1 MLATLSVRSFLRDC
15 VRCNYRFLAMF
26 FTFSL
31 NVLYRV
37 VSFQQ
42 IQTVSL
48 TIYFLCYN
56 SYYSARAM
64 FSKAIAKAKAN
75 RNHGVRLI
83 QRQKRLSTDT
93 SITRGPLKKK
103 DYHGSTEVT
112 KMWRNRYFVIDHKK
126 GELRYYDNRYVQNK
140 KLCFTNLWRDCQWI
154 SLISTT
160 FYNRI
165 DCNCCY
171 NSFFDLLWMFFKT
184 LFKTIFKQKY

>member
-1 MLATLSVRSFLRDC
+1 MLATLSVRSFKFES

-37 VSFQQ
+37 VSLQQ

-126 GELRYYDNRYVQNK
+126 GELRYYDNRYVQK
-140 KLCFTNLWRDCQWI
+140 QKCKFVERLSVDIFGCFLMSWMF
-154 SLISTT
+154 T

-165 DCNCCY
+165 DCNCCN
-171 NSFFDLLWMFFKT
+171 NSFFDLL
-184 LFKTIFKQKY
+184 

>member
-1 MLATLSVRSFLRDC
+1 MLATLSVRSFKFEGVC
-15 VRCNYRFLAMF
+15 CNYRFLAMF

-140 KLCFTNLWRDCQWI
+140 EFKYFAILWRDCQWKDCQWI
-154 SLISTT
+154 S
-160 FYNRI
+160 I
-165 DCNCCY
+165 DVFGC
-171 NSFFDLLWMFFKT
+171 LLDVIMDILDIYHF
-184 LFKTIFKQKY
+184 L

>member
-1 MLATLSVRSFLRDC
+1 
-15 VRCNYRFLAMF
+15 
-26 FTFSL
+26 
-31 NVLYRV
+31 
-37 VSFQQ
+37 
-42 IQTVSL
+42 
-48 TIYFLCYN
+48 
-56 SYYSARAM
+56 M

-140 KLCFTNLWRDCQWI
+140 EFKYFANLWRDCQWI
-154 SLISTT
+154 SLM
-160 FYNRI
+160 
-165 DCNCCY
+165 
-171 NSFFDLLWMFFKT
+171 FFDVLDVIMDILDILDINHF
-184 LFKTIFKQKY
+184 L